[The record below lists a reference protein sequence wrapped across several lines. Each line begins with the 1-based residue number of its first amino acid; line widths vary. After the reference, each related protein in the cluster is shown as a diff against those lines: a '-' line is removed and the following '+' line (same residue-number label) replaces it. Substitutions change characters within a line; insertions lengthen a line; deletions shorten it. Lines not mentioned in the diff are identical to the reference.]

1 MDTSLVL
8 EGDALT
14 PLVAAVKQGAVAAG
28 RQGLEPAGSGDRW
41 RQAGPGRV
49 RALLSD
55 LMAVRR
61 SAALAAFPAQARDA
75 RDADLEFSL
84 ALRGELVVPEEHLPV
99 RTLREHDERLP
110 VGTSREHDVPE

>member
-14 PLVAAVKQGAVAAG
+14 PLVAAVKEGAVAAG

-49 RALLSD
+49 RALRGD

-61 SAALAAFPAQARDA
+61 SAALAAFPEQARDV
-75 RDADLEFSL
+75 DLEFSQ
-84 ALRGELVVPEEHLPV
+84 ALRGELVVPEERLPV

-110 VGTSREHDVPE
+110 GGDATRAR